1 MYTAENKLDFQTK
14 IKEQLKSFELVM
26 DGEYRT
32 LRWVMN
38 LPKLHPKAL
47 RMNSV
52 SQYIWIATSR
62 DLLENPNSLIPKLP
76 DWTYP
81 PYYAKFV
88 DMIVHDNMVWQMGL
102 TTAFCAKADIRIKQR
117 LQLEKMFSTNMI
129 LFDVY
134 AHSVSC

>member
-14 IKEQLKSFELVM
+14 IKEQLKSFELEM

-52 SQYIWIATSR
+52 S
-62 DLLENPNSLIPKLP
+62 
-76 DWTYP
+76 
-81 PYYAKFV
+81 
-88 DMIVHDNMVWQMGL
+88 
-102 TTAFCAKADIRIKQR
+102 
-117 LQLEKMFSTNMI
+117 
-129 LFDVY
+129 
-134 AHSVSC
+134 